1 MRLRLFILSLSA
13 YKLALGLQIQK
24 VLGSGFSDPAI
35 PHNSDRYTHLD
46 SRPKPW
52 DPTGEYLVGLAPDA
66 LTEQAEDLK
75 LKPPHRKPD
84 RSWDYAVHGS
94 DVQALQIQDEGGK
107 IHQKIRG
114 KLDNF
119 SLRARKV
126 NPSQLG
132 VDTVKQYSG
141 YLDDNEQDKHLFY
154 WFFESRNDPKT
165 DPVILCT
172 SWNTHASLIFLDQP
186 INVGYSYG
194 KDSVNNTMAAGK
206 DVCALLTLFFHMF
219 PEYAKQDFH
228 ISGESYGS
236 HYVPAFA
243 SEILAHKERNIN
255 LKIFVLPPY
264 GGYPAV
270 LNQSTCQSMDD
281 ALPRCQSLIKSCYDS
296 ENFCMP
302 ATDYWVS
309 ALQLPYYLAGL
320 NVYDIR
326 KDCEDS
332 SNSCYPAI
340 GWATKWLNNNG
351 DLDTLGV
358 EVDGYDSCNSNLIE
372 KFMMTGDWMRPF
384 SHLIPT
390 VLEQIPVLI
399 YAGDADFICNW
410 LGNLAWTNEL
420 KWPGQKLYNAADV
433 FPLVI
438 GSSHESR
445 EYGQVK
451 SAMNLTFMR
460 INEAG
465 HMTPMDQPDKSL
477 DFLTRWLGGE
487 WVTQS

>member
-1 MRLRLFILSLSA
+1 M
-13 YKLALGLQIQK
+13 LG
-24 VLGSGFSDPAI
+24 
-35 PHNSDRYTHLD
+35 
-46 SRPKPW
+46 
-52 DPTGEYLVGLAPDA
+52 
-66 LTEQAEDLK
+66 
-75 LKPPHRKPD
+75 
-84 RSWDYAVHGS
+84 
-94 DVQALQIQDEGGK
+94 
-107 IHQKIRG
+107 
-114 KLDNF
+114 
-119 SLRARKV
+119 
-126 NPSQLG
+126 
-132 VDTVKQYSG
+132 
-141 YLDDNEQDKHLFY
+141 
-154 WFFESRNDPKT
+154 FFESRNDPTT
-165 DPVILCT
+165 DPVILWLQGGPGCSSLT
-172 SWNTHASLIFLDQP
+172 GLFLELGPAKINNRIEVVHNSNSWNTNASLIFLDQP

-206 DVCALLTLFFHMF
+206 DAYALLTLFFHIF

-228 ISGESYGS
+228 IAGESYGG

-255 LKIFVLPPY
+255 LKSVMIGNGLFDSYTQYPY
-264 GGYPAV
+264 YRPMACGDGGYPAV

-296 ENFCMP
+296 ENVCMP
-302 ATDYWVS
+302 ATDYCAS
-309 ALQLPYYLAGL
+309 ALLMPYYRAGM

-326 KDCEDS
+326 KNCEDS
-332 SNSCYPAI
+332 SNSCYPAM
-340 GWATKWLNNNG
+340 GWATKWLNNDG
-351 DLDTLGV
+351 VMDALGV
-358 EVDGYDSCNSNLIE
+358 EVDGYDSCNVNLTE

-384 SHLIPT
+384 SHLIPM

-420 KWPGQKLYNAADV
+420 KWPGQKMYNAADM
-433 FPLVI
+433 FPLVM
-438 GSSHESR
+438 GSSHEGR

-460 INEAG
+460 IYGAG

-487 WVTQS
+487 WITQS